1 MNFLS
6 SLSIEIKQQ
15 IFQSYLSSFPEDER
29 RDENDFWAIF
39 NNPNAQVL
47 SISESQQPIG
57 YLILWKMLD
66 FIFIE
71 HFEVFE
77 CFRGRSLGSKILN
90 ELIKKHSKII
100 LETEPSTLNDIAKR
114 RVKFY
119 QRNHFEILDKNYIQ
133 PSYGIGKNPLNLW
146 LMGTFTPKNIEK
158 YIHEIYKI
166 VYQKS

>member
-6 SLSIEIKQQ
+6 SLSLEIKQQ

-57 YLILWKMLD
+57 YLILWQILD

-77 CFRGRSLGSKILN
+77 NFRGRSLGSKILN

-100 LETEPSTLNDIAKR
+100 LETEPSTLNDIA
-114 RVKFY
+114 
-119 QRNHFEILDKNYIQ
+119 ILDKNYIQ

-166 VYQKS
+166 VYQKK

>member
-6 SLSIEIKQQ
+6 SLSLEIKQQ

-57 YLILWKMLD
+57 YLILWQILD

-77 CFRGRSLGSKILN
+77 NFRGRSLGSKILN

-100 LETEPSTLNDIAKR
+100 L
-114 RVKFY
+114 
-119 QRNHFEILDKNYIQ
+119 
-133 PSYGIGKNPLNLW
+133 
-146 LMGTFTPKNIEK
+146 
-158 YIHEIYKI
+158 
-166 VYQKS
+166 

>member
-15 IFQSYLSSFPEDER
+15 IFQSYISSFPEDER

-47 SISESQQPIG
+47 SISENKQPIG
-57 YLILWKMLD
+57 YLILWQVLD

-77 CFRGRSLGSKILN
+77 NFRGKSLGSKILN
-90 ELIKKHSKII
+90 
-100 LETEPSTLNDIAKR
+100 DIAER

-146 LMGTFTPKNIEK
+146 LMGTFTPKNMEK

-166 VYQKS
+166 VYQKKITF